1 MLYAVLTLYSKLG
14 STHLFVLMHVGCPEI
29 DQTTVWFC
37 LFIGFAV
44 KMPVFGL
51 HIWLPEAHVEAPTS
65 VSMLLA
71 SLLLKLGGYGFLH
84 FSLPFFYKE
93 KSLYLVCAFLLG
105 VLGVIFGSGAAL
117 HQFDLKRIIAY
128 SSVAHMNLALLG
140 LFSFNY
146 LGIGGSVILMVAHG
160 LVSAALFFLIGVLYD
175 RFFTRLIYYF
185 AGLARVMPLFS
196 IYFLFFTLA
205 NMGFP
210 GTFNFLGE
218 FYIFLGLK
226 LVNEAALLGG
236 VFGTLLSATY
246 SIWLYNKVCFGQ
258 LRLDAF
264 VLTQTTNSKNW

>member
-1 MLYAVLTLYSKLG
+1 
-14 STHLFVLMHVGCPEI
+14 
-29 DQTTVWFC
+29 
-37 LFIGFAV
+37 
-44 KMPVFGL
+44 
-51 HIWLPEAHVEAPTS
+51 
-65 VSMLLA
+65 MLLA
-71 SLLLKLGGYGFLH
+71 SLLLKFGGYGFLH
-84 FSLPFFYKE
+84 FSLPFFFKE
-93 KSLYLVCAFLLG
+93 KSLYMLCALLLG

-140 LFSFNY
+140 LFSLNY
-146 LGIGGSVILMVAHG
+146 VGIAGSVILMVAHG

-196 IYFLFFTLA
+196 IFFLFFTLA

-218 FYIFLGLK
+218 IYILMGLK
-226 LVNEAALLGG
+226 MVNELALLGG
-236 VFGTLLSATY
+236 VLGTLLSATY

-258 LRLDAF
+258 LRLDSY
-264 VLTQTTNSKNW
+264 VPVSGTNPQIW